1 MNNGQVIEFAPPISL
16 LQDRKSQ
23 FSHMVR
29 KTGPEASQK
38 LYQMTVEA
46 EKRKAGN

>member
-16 LQDRKSQ
+16 LQDKKSQ

-29 KTGPEASQK
+29 KTGPEASRR
-38 LYQMTVEA
+38 LYQMTIEA
-46 EKRKAGN
+46 DRKRN